1 MLAEELAMVSLLMES
16 VVISFALG
24 GVVGA
29 VIAVHLLYRKKE
41 TPAFSEQEDNPLDS
55 NSLMRQEIDARL
67 KIPPRR

>member
-1 MLAEELAMVSLLMES
+1 MVSLFMES

-41 TPAFSEQEDNPLDS
+41 VPGISGQEDDTLEGETF
-55 NSLMRQEIDARL
+55 LQREIDIRM

>member
-29 VIAVHLLYRKKE
+29 VVAVHLLYRKNE
-41 TPAFSEQEDNPLDS
+41 TTAFSMQEDNPLDS
-55 NSLMRQEIDARL
+55 PGLFRQKVDTSL
-67 KIPPRR
+67 KIPPHR